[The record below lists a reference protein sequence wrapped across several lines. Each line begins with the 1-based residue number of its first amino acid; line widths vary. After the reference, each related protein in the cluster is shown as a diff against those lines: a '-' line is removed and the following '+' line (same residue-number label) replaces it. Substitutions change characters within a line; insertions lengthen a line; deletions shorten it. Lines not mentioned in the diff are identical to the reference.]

1 MHHGLKVGRLPLIYF
16 IFVDYKRK
24 VEVDIVHARVQLENQ
39 DGELLDKSYAKGP
52 TTDVETVTGLESV
65 AMIADWTR
73 FTTSTRVFSLP
84 STLKLSRS
92 IQFAQTVKRN
102 QKKLIPQVQFTT
114 YDGDAENVQ
123 NNMPMKLHSSS
134 LLLEIISC
142 RLIHLC
148 LLLESIPSH
157 LENIPSHCY

>member
-1 MHHGLKVGRLPLIYF
+1 M
-16 IFVDYKRK
+16 
-24 VEVDIVHARVQLENQ
+24 Q
-39 DGELLDKSYAKGP
+39 KGP

-142 RLIHLC
+142 RLIQSCGEHSQS
-148 LLLESIPSH
+148 LLLKYNLSISNHDSNYGREIGFHNSDPCRTIESIQQR
-157 LENIPSHCY
+157 